1 MQMPAHACKKDTRRV
16 KSRVYEGRVGFF
28 PPFNSTSWTSW
39 SWHHCFSFSFN
50 NIRRMI
56 SKALACRSYQRNV
69 LTGRK
74 PPKIGG
80 LQSDACFTSSGIL
93 ALHSAHFVV
102 LASFSLFSKIH
113 QTTVSPA
120 LHGGHPGRNLSTIA
134 FAVHW
139 IIEAIFWGKSMILDV
154 YKIYKT
160 I

>member
-1 MQMPAHACKKDTRRV
+1 MDFMVMAPLFFIQLQQQNRCLLKRRHP
-16 KSRVYEGRVGFF
+16 SNDQQG
-28 PPFNSTSWTSW
+28 S
-39 SWHHCFSFSFN
+39 
-50 NIRRMI
+50 
-56 SKALACRSYQRNV
+56 
-69 LTGRK
+69 
-74 PPKIGG
+74 G
-80 LQSDACFTSSGIL
+80 LQVLSAQCAYGSKTSQNWRTSVGCL
-93 ALHSAHFVV
+93 FYQLRNSCSAFCTFCCV